1 LLWGNAAPLA
11 GMAARAKFCSGWRWA
26 PALFLCA
33 LSAFLSVPRAAA
45 QAQPPPVIERID
57 ITGNRR
63 IPRDTLRNRIFS
75 HEGDPYNEE
84 TLHRDFLALWNT
96 QYFED
101 VRLEVEPGTKPNT
114 VRVVFYVLER
124 PMIRRIK
131 YKGNNSVSESDI
143 LDRYKE
149 RKVGLVVESP
159 FDPTKIKRAEVVL
172 KELLAEHGR
181 QFATVK
187 PTYSKIPGTN
197 AVELTFVIDEGPK
210 VKVGQIRFVGNKTF
224 SDRKLLRAM
233 RNDRPYGFPIGPF
246 WFKIATKTF
255 DRRKLDEDL
264 EAGVRGFYQDNGY
277 YVVEVKEPKLE
288 TVDVKPGG
296 LWPFKGSKPGKAT
309 NITIEI
315 EEGDRYR
322 MGKLVVRSADPEH
335 PELYFNNDFLAKAF
349 PLKQGDI
356 FSTDKIRKAL
366 EEYKR
371 LFGNFGYIEFT
382 SQPISDPDRA
392 TKTVNLTLEFD
403 QQKQYH
409 VRRIEF
415 SGNTTTRDKVIR
427 RQLLLDEGD
436 LFSDHLWELS
446 ILRLNQLNYFDP
458 IKKEENAE
466 LKRNAKEGTVDIT
479 LKVHEKG
486 KQSIGLNGGISG
498 IEGTFVG
505 FNYQTNNFLGVGET
519 LNLSAQFGTLVR
531 SFVFGFTE
539 PYLRDKPISTGFTLF
554 DNKYNFN
561 SSIETAL
568 LLGTQT
574 LANDPNATQNY
585 SQSTKGFTVFA
596 SYPLKSL
603 PFTRLGLTYGYS
615 QTSITAFSDASRI
628 LFQDLQFTSAAGPS
642 ALNGID
648 QSQITASVTYNT
660 TNSQLNP
667 TSGRSIYFA
676 LGFVGGPLGG
686 NVNTVSPTFEYKRF
700 IPVHHKR
707 NVIGYRFLTSYTT
720 GYGGKEVPPLTR
732 LYLGGEQDIRGFYIR
747 TISPF
752 SYVPT
757 VTALPVSYT
766 DPTTLGS
773 NGLPVARSLTI
784 PALIYQLSFPGGDFE
799 SVGNFEYR
807 IPIYSNIVGISYFV
821 DVGTVGALS
830 HSALRLNPTGI
841 ANLETNLPQTR
852 VPHEFVT
859 DATSNFYPRMSTGLE
874 LTVQL
879 PIIQVPFR
887 IYYAYNPLRFS
898 DVLQPPRGD
907 FYISSATQAM
917 ICGTAPTCGALTG
930 QVLPQ
935 LNAQLGTN
943 SARLFYQEPL
953 RAIRFTVARTF

>member
-1 LLWGNAAPLA
+1 VLCVLAAH
-11 GMAARAKFCSGWRWA
+11 
-26 PALFLCA
+26 
-33 LSAFLSVPRAAA
+33 LSAPPAAA
-45 QAQPPPVIERID
+45 QAQLPPVIDQIRIEG
-57 ITGNRR
+57 TRR
-63 IPRDTLRNRIFS
+63 IPKDTLRNRIFS
-75 HEGDPYNEE
+75 HEGDPYNED
-84 TLHRDFLALWNT
+84 TLHRDFMALWNT

-101 VRLEVEPGTKPNT
+101 IRLEVEKSPNKPNA
-114 VRVVFYVLER
+114 VIVVFHVTER

-143 LDRYKE
+143 LDRYKD
-149 RKVGLVVESP
+149 RKVGLTVESP

-187 PTYSKIPGTN
+187 PTYSRIPGAN

-210 VKVGQIRFVGNKTF
+210 VKVGKIRFVGNKTF
-224 SDRKLLRAM
+224 SDRKLLRSM
-233 RNDRPYGFPIGPF
+233 RNDRPYGFPVGPF

-255 DRRKLDEDL
+255 DKQKLDEDL
-264 EAGVRGFYQDNGY
+264 EAGVRAFYQDNGY
-277 YVVEVKEPKLE
+277 YAVEVKEPKLE

-296 LWPFKGSKPGKAT
+296 IWPFKGSKPGKAT
-309 NITIEI
+309 NITVDI

-335 PELYFNNDFLAKAF
+335 PDLFFNNEFLAKAF

-356 FSTDKIRKAL
+356 FSADKIRKSL
-366 EEYKR
+366 EEYRK

-382 SQPISDPDRA
+382 AQPITDADRVN
-392 TKTVNLTLEFD
+392 KIVNLTLEFD

-446 ILRLNQLNYFDP
+446 ILRLNQLNYFEP
-458 IKKEENAE
+458 IKKDENAE
-466 LKRNAKEGTVDIT
+466 LKRNSKEGTVDIT
-479 LKVHEKG
+479 LKVKEKG
-486 KQSIGLNGGISG
+486 KQSIGLNGGVSG

-505 FNYQTNNFLGVGET
+505 FNYQTNNFLGLGET
-519 LNLSAQFGTLVR
+519 LNFAAQYGTLVT
-531 SFVFGFTE
+531 SYTFGFTE
-539 PYLRDKPISTGFTLF
+539 PYFRDKPISTGFTLF
-554 DNKYNFN
+554 ATKYNFN

-585 SQSTKGFTVFA
+585 SQDTKGFTVFS

-603 PFTRLGLTYGYS
+603 PFMRVGLTYGYS
-615 QTSITAFSDASRI
+615 DTDITAFSDASRL
-628 LFQDLQFTSAAGPS
+628 LFENLQFTSAAGPS
-642 ALNGID
+642 ALSGIR
-648 QSQITASVTYNT
+648 QSQITASATYNT

-667 TSGRSIYFA
+667 TTGRSVYFA

-686 NVNTVSPTFEYKRF
+686 NVNTITPTLEYKRF
-700 IPVHHKR
+700 IPVRHKK

-732 LYLGGEQDIRGFYIR
+732 LYEGGEQDIRGFWIR
-747 TISPF
+747 TISPYA
-752 SYVPT
+752 YVPT
-757 VTALPVSYT
+757 TVPLTVSYT
-766 DPTTLGS
+766 DPTTLGP
-773 NGLPVARSLTI
+773 NGLPISRSLTV
-784 PALIYQLSFPGGDFE
+784 PGLVYQLTFPGGDLMT
-799 SVGNFEYR
+799 VGNFEYR
-807 IPIYSNIVGISYFV
+807 IPIYSNIVGLSYFV
-821 DVGTVGALS
+821 DLGTVGVLDRS
-830 HSALRLNPTGI
+830 GLRLNPSGLS
-841 ANLETNLPQTR
+841 NLENNFPGTQISDHFILANG
-852 VPHEFVT
+852 
-859 DATSNFYPRMSTGLE
+859 SNFYPRMSTGLE
-874 LTVQL
+874 LTIQL

-887 IYYAYNPLRFS
+887 IYYAYNALRFS

-907 FYISSATQAM
+907 FYLSDAVRATLPP
-917 ICGTAPTCGALTG
+917 GVLSG

-935 LNAQLGTN
+935 LAAQLNTN

-953 RAIRFTVARTF
+953 HAIRFTVARTF